1 MKLCMDTP
9 VHHVRVTKMEHRSKV
24 KVKVTENIN
33 TTVWAITFASED
45 VETSGRFHNV
55 PDQNTY
61 RFCVTWRQIKH
72 DLCIFYNFVN
82 FVPIDL
88 KIGNVLHTLIGP
100 MLCNIYKIE
109 PIKIT

>member
-9 VHHVRVTKMEHRSKV
+9 VHHMRVTKIEHRS

-45 VETSGRFHNV
+45 VETSGLFHNV

-61 RFCVTWRQIKH
+61 QKC
-72 DLCIFYNFVN
+72 L
-82 FVPIDL
+82 VPWPTVFASLDV
-88 KIGNVLHTLIGP
+88 K
-100 MLCNIYKIE
+100 
-109 PIKIT
+109 